1 MWYRERAMKN
11 LAIVFGI
18 FFSLISAAAA
28 YSETAANKQFNTLVD
43 SYFDFY
49 FSAHPSDATAAGF
62 HQYDQKLEN
71 YSSAAREQ
79 EIRGL
84 HDFLSKFE
92 SVDGAKLPAGT
103 AADRE
108 WMLSSIR
115 SDLLE
120 LENVQ
125 MWRKDPD
132 RYSGGVTNSIFL
144 LMKRNFA
151 SPEDRLRS
159 VIEREKQIPDALQ
172 YARQNLQ
179 NPPKIYTEIALEQLP
194 DETDFFRK
202 DVPDA
207 FAAVQDSQLRADFK
221 SANQAVIDGFLS
233 YQEFL
238 KDSVLP
244 HASGNFRL
252 GAENYRKKL
261 LYDEMVDI
269 PLDRLLAIGYEDLHR
284 NQEWL
289 KRVAAQIDPK
299 HSPREVVEEL
309 QDQHPAPDQLL
320 QAFQNTFAGLRQF
333 IAEKRIITIPQGA
346 PPILEPTPPFMRATT
361 EASMDTPGPYETK
374 GRAAFFNVT
383 TPDPKWPPKQI
394 EDWMKTFNN
403 SEIPGTAIHEVYPGH
418 FVQFLWIDKV
428 PSKVRKLI
436 YSGTNAEGWAHYCEQ
451 MMLDEGYGNGDPKL
465 RVGQLDDALLRD
477 ARYIVGIKLHTG
489 NMTLDEARQFFVQE
503 GYQTPAVADIETKRG
518 TSDPTYLMYTL
529 GKLQIMKLRQDY
541 RKMRGKDFSL
551 LEFHDRF
558 MRQGGV
564 PIKIIRKT
572 MLGNDS
578 PTL

>member
-1 MWYRERAMKN
+1 MKN
-11 LAIVFGI
+11 IAILLGIIFSFVLAT
-18 FFSLISAAAA
+18 AA
-28 YSETAANKQFNTLVD
+28 YAETQPETQFNTLVD
-43 SYFDFY
+43 KYFDFY
-49 FSAHPSDATAAGF
+49 FSFHPSEATADGF
-62 HQYDQKLEN
+62 HQYDQKLED
-71 YSSAAREQ
+71 YSSRARDR
-79 EIRGL
+79 EIHGL
-84 HDFLSKFE
+84 HDFLNKFE
-92 SVDGAKLPAGT
+92 SLDAAKLPADT

-108 WMLSSIR
+108 WMISSIH

-125 MWRKDPD
+125 MWKKDPD
-132 RYSGGVTNSIFL
+132 HYSGGVTNSIFI

-151 SPEDRLRS
+151 SPEERLRS
-159 VIEREKQIPDALQ
+159 AIERERQIPNALE

-179 NPPKIYTEIALEQLP
+179 NPPKIYVEIALEQLP
-194 DETDFFRK
+194 DETDFYRK
-202 DVPDA
+202 DVRDA
-207 FAAVQDSQLRADFK
+207 FSAVTDPKLLAEFK
-221 SANQAVIDGFLS
+221 ESNQAVIDAFVS
-233 YQEFL
+233 YQKFL
-238 KDSVLP
+238 QDSVLP
-244 HASGNFRL
+244 HANGDFRL

-269 PLDRLLAIGYEDLHR
+269 PLDRLLDIGYEDLHR

-289 KRVAAQIDPK
+289 KRVTAQIDPK
-299 HSPREVVEEL
+299 RSPREVVEEL
-309 QDQHPAPDQLL
+309 QNQHPAPDQLL

-333 IAEKRIITIPQGA
+333 IAEKQIITIPPSA

-374 GRAAFFNVT
+374 GREAFFNVT
-383 TPDPKWPPKQI
+383 TPDPKWSPQQI

-418 FVQFLWIDKV
+418 FVQFLWIDRV

-477 ARYIVGIKLHTG
+477 ARYIVGIRMHTG
-489 NMTLDEARQFFVQE
+489 NMTLDQARQFFIQE
-503 GYQTPAVADIETKRG
+503 GYQTPAVADVETKRG

-529 GKLQIMKLRQDY
+529 GKLQITKLREDY

-558 MRQGGV
+558 MQQGGV
-564 PIKIIRKT
+564 PIKIIRKA